1 MSISVSNEHVIS
13 DACQIL
19 REIKFGHFEAQ
30 EFFIST
36 ILAALNFD
44 FLTICDIFKWEEIS
58 QKSKFRAAK
67 MLKMTVSDLLKSTEI
82 DFT

>member
-1 MSISVSNEHVIS
+1 MSMQFLLRIRFYVKSSLVI
-13 DACQIL
+13 
-19 REIKFGHFEAQ
+19 EAQ

-44 FLTICDIFKWEEIS
+44 LLSICDIFKFT
-58 QKSKFRAAK
+58 QKSKVKPYKIVK
-67 MLKMTVSDLLKSTEI
+67 MADFNFLKSTKI

>member
-44 FLTICDIFKWEEIS
+44 LLSICDIFKFT
-58 QKSKFRAAK
+58 QKSKVKPYKIVK
-67 MLKMTVSDLLKSTEI
+67 MADFNFLKSTKI